1 MKIVRRFGIVRMKW
15 LEITVY
21 TTDEG
26 LDAVCAALSGAGLDQ
41 VTIEESH
48 ARAMAFLSERAIYWD
63 FADPEKVGVDEPCVK
78 AYVADAPESEVV
90 LADVRQAVAR
100 LKTFSGCEDFGSL
113 NIVVNRVDDADWAD
127 GWKQYYRPLLVG
139 KRLYV
144 TPCWIEEPVP
154 EGRVPLKLDPG
165 VAFGTGEHHT
175 TRMCLELLE
184 NAVHGGDEVL
194 DLGCGSGILS
204 VASVLLGAKRAVAVD
219 IDPVAEHV
227 ALENAALNGVTNA
240 RYDVRIGDI
249 LTDEALKRAIC
260 KPYNL
265 VVANIVA
272 GVIIALAPFAY
283 RCCKQGAPFIVS
295 GVIGEREAE
304 VRRAVEAQGFA
315 LEETLA
321 REDWVAMRFM
331 AR

>member
-1 MKIVRRFGIVRMKW
+1 MKW

-26 LDAVCAALSGAGLDQ
+26 LDAVCTALSSAGLDQ

-48 ARAMAFLSERAIYWD
+48 ERAMAFLSERAVYWD

-78 AYVADAPESEVV
+78 AYVADALESAAV
-90 LADVRQAVAR
+90 LSDVRQAIGR
-100 LKTFSGCEDFGSL
+100 LKSLCEGSDLGSL
-113 NIVVNRVDDADWAD
+113 SVVVTRVDDADWEN

-184 NAVHGGDEVL
+184 TAVKNGNEVL

-204 VASVLLGAKRAVAVD
+204 VACVLLGAKSAVAVD

-240 RYDVRIGDI
+240 QYDVRIGDI
-249 LTDEALKRAIC
+249 LTDEALKSAIRR
-260 KPYNL
+260 PYDL

-272 GVIIALAPFAY
+272 GVIIALAPFA
-283 RCCKQGAPFIVS
+283 RECCKRGVPFIVS
-295 GVIGEREAE
+295 GVIGEREEE
-304 VRRAVEAQGFA
+304 VRRAVEAQGFT
-315 LEETLA
+315 LRETLV
-321 REDWVAMRFM
+321 REDWVAMRFS

>member
-1 MKIVRRFGIVRMKW
+1 MKW

-48 ARAMAFLSERAIYWD
+48 ERAMAFLSERAVYWD

-78 AYVADAPESEVV
+78 AYVADAPESKAV
-90 LADVRQAVAR
+90 LTDVRQAIAR
-100 LKTFSGCEDFGSL
+100 LKTLPAGENAGSL
-113 NIVVNRVDDADWAD
+113 SVVVNRVDDADWEN
-127 GWKQYYRPLLVG
+127 GWKQYYRPLLAG
-139 KRLYV
+139 KKLYV
-144 TPCWIEEPVP
+144 TPCWIEDPAP
-154 EGRVPLKLDPG
+154 EGRVPLRLDPG

-184 NAVHGGDEVL
+184 DAVHPGDEVL

-204 VASVLLGAKRAVAVD
+204 VAAILLGAKRAVAVD

-240 RYDVRIGDI
+240 QYDVRIGDI
-249 LTDEALKRAIC
+249 LTNEALKSATR
-260 KPYNL
+260 KPYDL

-272 GVIIALAPFAY
+272 GVIIALAPFA
-283 RCCKQGAPFIVS
+283 RACCKRGAPFIVS
-295 GVIGEREAE
+295 GIIGERETE

-315 LEETLA
+315 LEETLV
-321 REDWVAMRFM
+321 REDWVAMRFS

>member
-1 MKIVRRFGIVRMKW
+1 MKPRGGLGIERMKW
-15 LEITVY
+15 LEIAVY

-48 ARAMAFLSERAIYWD
+48 ERAMAFLSERAVYWD
-63 FADPEKVGVDEPCVK
+63 FADPETVGVDEPCVK
-78 AYVADAPESEVV
+78 AYVADAPESEAV
-90 LADVRQAVAR
+90 LSDVRQAIAL
-100 LKTFSGCEDFGSL
+100 LKTLPAGENAGSL
-113 NIVVNRVDDADWAD
+113 SVVVSRVDDADWEN

-184 NAVHGGDEVL
+184 NAVHPGDEVL

-204 VASVLLGAKRAVAVD
+204 VAAILLGAKSAVAVD

-227 ALENAALNGVTNA
+227 ALENAAMNGVA
-240 RYDVRIGDI
+240 PAQYAVRIGDI
-249 LTDEALKRAIC
+249 LTNETLTSAVRR
-260 KPYNL
+260 PYDV

-272 GVIIALAPFAY
+272 GVIIALAPFAHE
-283 RCCKQGAPFIVS
+283 CCKRGAPFIVS

-304 VRRAVEAQGFA
+304 VRHAVEAQGFA
-315 LEETLA
+315 LEETLV
-321 REDWVAMRFM
+321 REDWVAMRFA